1 MVAWEEAKTVL
12 ITNDL
17 DRTLRQGV
25 LVTRRVRAEEQQA
38 RRQRRAVW
46 VMQAAVLGVVW
57 LMVVATMSLWVW
69 LLM

>member
-38 RRQRRAVW
+38 RRRRRVVW
-46 VMQAAVLGVVW
+46 VAQAAAGFLAW
-57 LMVVATMSLWVW
+57 LMAVTAMSIWAW